1 MASIMTNTSAMTALQ
16 TLRRVTGDLETT
28 QDRISTGLKVNNA
41 KDNAAYWSIATT
53 MKADVAGF
61 KAVKESLE
69 LGSGTTNT
77 ASVASKNIV
86 ENLQTLKAR
95 VIAGQTNGVD
105 KSLIQND
112 VDQLVK
118 LIKGAAADASFNG
131 DNLLRVS
138 YSNDGTAKDKD
149 VSILASLSRS
159 DSTVDPSYIEFQRQ
173 DMRVESIVGKATI
186 EQQIN
191 SVKDVKASVG
201 FNVGEA
207 GETFIDGQNLG
218 LGEVS
223 FSFTTEK
230 VITTTNVNGPNVE
243 IAPTNVSVK
252 VDLSNIV
259 FDTDRANTEKRIA
272 DRINYAI
279 ADAVYKAIDA
289 KLTASI
295 TDATD
300 LAAAKTAILGVAPV
314 ENDAGQTDTVLASQ
328 TTPAYAAATIDAKT
342 TALGP
347 TVSFGD
353 GTNVGT
359 GTGADATVG
368 KVGTMYM
375 TVGAGYTD
383 TASFTSQVSNLWVT
397 SKESDA
403 FGGLAD
409 LTQID
414 VVNNSS
420 KSLEVINSLL
430 DKAIAKS
437 TVIGSIESRVSVQ
450 NDFVSKLT
458 DAMNKGIGALVDADM
473 NEESSRLQALQ
484 VQQQLAIQAL
494 SIANQGPQNIL
505 SLFR

>member
-105 KSLIQND
+105 KTLIQND

-131 DNLLRVS
+131 DNLLRVT
-138 YSNDGTAKDKD
+138 YSNDGTAKDKN

-186 EQQIN
+186 EQQVDSTN
-191 SVKDVKASVG
+191 ATKAKVDIKFG
-201 FNVGEA
+201 APGA
-207 GETFIDGQNLG
+207 TFIDGQNLG
-218 LGEVS
+218 LGNLTLTVTKEDGTKADVS
-223 FSFTTEK
+223 
-230 VITTTNVNGPNVE
+230 
-243 IAPTNVSVK
+243 
-252 VDLSNIV
+252 VDLSAQTY
-259 FDTDRANTEKRIA
+259 D
-272 DRINYAI
+272 
-279 ADAVYKAIDA
+279 
-289 KLTASI
+289 
-295 TDATD
+295 TD
-300 LAAAKTAILGVAPV
+300 LATTQGNIATAV
-314 ENDAGQTDTVLASQ
+314 N
-328 TTPAYAAATIDAKT
+328 
-342 TALGP
+342 TAL
-347 TVSFGD
+347 TAA
-353 GTNVGT
+353 
-359 GTGADATVG
+359 GADFQVAFTG
-368 KVGTMYM
+368 DTL
-375 TVGAGYTD
+375 TFTD
-383 TASFTSQVSNLWVT
+383 QDVNTDGNFTAQISGLWVG

-414 VVNNSS
+414 VVNNSK

-430 DKAIAKS
+430 DSAIGKAS
-437 TVIGSIESRVSVQ
+437 VIGSIENRVSVQ

-458 DAMNKGIGALVDADM
+458 DSMNKGIGALVDADM

>member
-131 DNLLRVS
+131 DNLLKVS
-138 YSNDGTAKDKD
+138 YSNDGTAKDKN

-159 DSTVDPSYIEFQRQ
+159 DNTVDPSYIEFQRQ

-186 EQQIN
+186 EQQVDSTN
-191 SVKDVKASVG
+191 DLKASVG
-201 FNVGEA
+201 IKLGA
-207 GETFIDGQNLG
+207 DGDTFIDGQNLG
-218 LGEVS
+218 LGNLTLTVTKEDGSKVDVS
-223 FSFTTEK
+223 
-230 VITTTNVNGPNVE
+230 
-243 IAPTNVSVK
+243 
-252 VDLSNIV
+252 VDLSAQTY
-259 FDTDRANTEKRIA
+259 D
-272 DRINYAI
+272 
-279 ADAVYKAIDA
+279 
-289 KLTASI
+289 
-295 TDATD
+295 TD
-300 LAAAKTAILGVAPV
+300 LATTQGNIETAVNAAL
-314 ENDAGQTDTVLASQ
+314 
-328 TTPAYAAATIDAKT
+328 T
-342 TALGP
+342 TA
-347 TVSFGD
+347 
-353 GTNVGT
+353 
-359 GTGADATVG
+359 GADFQVAFNGDTLEF
-368 KVGTMYM
+368 
-375 TVGAGYTD
+375 TD
-383 TASFTSQVSNLWVT
+383 QDVNADGNFTAQVSGLWVG

-414 VVNNSS
+414 VVNNSK

-430 DKAIAKS
+430 DSAIGKAS
-437 TVIGSIESRVSVQ
+437 VIGSIENRVSVQ

-458 DAMNKGIGALVDADM
+458 DSMNKGIGALVDADM

>member
-131 DNLLRVS
+131 DNLLRVT
-138 YSNDGTAKDKD
+138 YSNDGTAKDKN

-159 DSTVDPSYIEFQRQ
+159 DSSVDPSYIEFQRQ

-186 EQQIN
+186 EQQVDSTN
-191 SVKDVKASVG
+191 ATKAKVDIKFG
-201 FNVGEA
+201 APGD
-207 GETFIDGQNLG
+207 TFIDGQSLG
-218 LGEVS
+218 LGSLTLTVTKEDGSKTDVS
-223 FSFTTEK
+223 
-230 VITTTNVNGPNVE
+230 
-243 IAPTNVSVK
+243 
-252 VDLSNIV
+252 VDLSGQTY
-259 FDTDRANTEKRIA
+259 D
-272 DRINYAI
+272 
-279 ADAVYKAIDA
+279 
-289 KLTASI
+289 
-295 TDATD
+295 TD
-300 LAAAKTAILGVAPV
+300 LATTQGNIATAV
-314 ENDAGQTDTVLASQ
+314 N
-328 TTPAYAAATIDAKT
+328 
-342 TALGP
+342 TALNAAG
-347 TVSFGD
+347 GD
-353 GTNVGT
+353 FQVAFT
-359 GTGADATVG
+359 GDTLTF
-368 KVGTMYM
+368 
-375 TVGAGYTD
+375 TD
-383 TASFTSQVSNLWVT
+383 QDKNTDGNFTAQVSGLWVG

-414 VVNNSS
+414 VVNNSK
-420 KSLEVINSLL
+420 KSLEVINKLL
-430 DKAIAKS
+430 DSAIGKAS
-437 TVIGSIESRVSVQ
+437 VIGSIENRVSVQ

-458 DAMNKGIGALVDADM
+458 DSMNKGIGALVDADM

>member
-105 KSLIQND
+105 KTLIQND

-131 DNLLRVS
+131 DNLLKVT

-186 EQQIN
+186 EQQVDSTN
-191 SVKDVKASVG
+191 DLKASVG
-201 FNVGEA
+201 IKLGA
-207 GETFIDGQNLG
+207 PDTTFIDGQSLG
-218 LGEVS
+218 LGSLTLTVTKEDGTKADVS
-223 FSFTTEK
+223 
-230 VITTTNVNGPNVE
+230 
-243 IAPTNVSVK
+243 
-252 VDLSNIV
+252 VDLSGETY
-259 FDTDRANTEKRIA
+259 D
-272 DRINYAI
+272 
-279 ADAVYKAIDA
+279 
-289 KLTASI
+289 
-295 TDATD
+295 TD
-300 LAAAKTAILGVAPV
+300 LATTRTNIETAVNAAL
-314 ENDAGQTDTVLASQ
+314 
-328 TTPAYAAATIDAKT
+328 T
-342 TALGP
+342 TA
-347 TVSFGD
+347 
-353 GTNVGT
+353 
-359 GTGADATVG
+359 GADFQVAFNG
-368 KVGTMYM
+368 D
-375 TVGAGYTD
+375 ALEFTD
-383 TASFTSQVSNLWVT
+383 QDVNTDGNFTAQISGLWVGST
-397 SKESDA
+397 ESDA

-414 VVNNSS
+414 VVNNSK

-430 DKAIAKS
+430 DSAIGKAA
-437 TVIGSIESRVSVQ
+437 VIGSIENRVSVQ

-458 DAMNKGIGALVDADM
+458 DSMNKGIGSLVDADM

>member
-131 DNLLRVS
+131 DNLLRVA
-138 YSNDGTAKDKD
+138 YSNDGTAKDKN
-149 VSILASLSRS
+149 VAILASLSRS
-159 DSTVDPSYIEFQRQ
+159 DGSVDPSYIEFQRQ

-186 EQQIN
+186 EQQVDSTN
-191 SVKDVKASVG
+191 ADKASVDIKFG
-201 FNVGEA
+201 APGD
-207 GETFIDGQNLG
+207 TFIDGQNLG
-218 LGEVS
+218 LGSLTLTVTKEDGSKADV
-223 FSFTTEK
+223 T
-230 VITTTNVNGPNVE
+230 
-243 IAPTNVSVK
+243 
-252 VDLSNIV
+252 VDLSAQTY
-259 FDTDRANTEKRIA
+259 D
-272 DRINYAI
+272 
-279 ADAVYKAIDA
+279 
-289 KLTASI
+289 
-295 TDATD
+295 TD
-300 LAAAKTAILGVAPV
+300 LATTQGNIATAV
-314 ENDAGQTDTVLASQ
+314 N
-328 TTPAYAAATIDAKT
+328 
-342 TALGP
+342 TALTAAG
-347 TVSFGD
+347 GD
-353 GTNVGT
+353 FQVAFT
-359 GTGADATVG
+359 GDTLTF
-368 KVGTMYM
+368 
-375 TVGAGYTD
+375 TD
-383 TASFTSQVSNLWVT
+383 QDKNTDGNFTAQVSGLWVG

-414 VVNNSS
+414 VVNNSK
-420 KSLEVINSLL
+420 KSLEVINKLL
-430 DKAIAKS
+430 DSAIGKAS
-437 TVIGSIESRVSVQ
+437 VIGSIENRVSVQ

-458 DAMNKGIGALVDADM
+458 DSMNKGIGALVDADM

>member
-95 VIAGQTNGVD
+95 VISGQTNGVD
-105 KSLIQND
+105 KTLIQND
-112 VDQLVK
+112 IDQLVK

-131 DNLLRVS
+131 DNLLRVA

-159 DSTVDPSYIEFQRQ
+159 GDTVDPSYIEFQRQ

-218 LGEVS
+218 LGEVT

-230 VITTTNVNGPNVE
+230 VITTTNVTDPNVE
-243 IAPTNVSVK
+243 IAPTTVNVK

-259 FDTDRANTEKRIA
+259 FDTDRANTETRIA

-279 ADAVYKAIDA
+279 ADAVYKALDA

-295 TDATD
+295 TDPTD
-300 LAAAKTAILGVAPV
+300 LAAAKTAILGTAPV
-314 ENDAGQTDTVLASQ
+314 ENDAGQTDTVLASG
-328 TTPAYAAATIDAKT
+328 TYTAATIDAKT

-353 GTNVGT
+353 GSNVGT

-368 KVGTMYM
+368 AVGTMYL

-383 TASFTSQVSNLWVT
+383 AASFTSKVSNLWVS

-403 FGGLAD
+403 FGGLAE

-430 DKAIAKS
+430 DTAIGKA

-458 DAMNKGIGALVDADM
+458 DAMNKGIGSLVDADM

>member
-105 KSLIQND
+105 KTLIQND

-131 DNLLRVS
+131 DNLLRVT
-138 YSNDGTAKDKD
+138 YSNDGTAKDKN

-186 EQQIN
+186 EQQVDSTN
-191 SVKDVKASVG
+191 ATKAKVDIKFG
-201 FNVGEA
+201 APGA
-207 GETFIDGQNLG
+207 TFIDGQNLG
-218 LGEVS
+218 LGALSLTVTKEDGSKVDVS
-223 FSFTTEK
+223 
-230 VITTTNVNGPNVE
+230 
-243 IAPTNVSVK
+243 
-252 VDLSNIV
+252 VDLSAQTY
-259 FDTDRANTEKRIA
+259 D
-272 DRINYAI
+272 
-279 ADAVYKAIDA
+279 
-289 KLTASI
+289 
-295 TDATD
+295 TD
-300 LAAAKTAILGVAPV
+300 LATTQGNIATAVNAAL
-314 ENDAGQTDTVLASQ
+314 
-328 TTPAYAAATIDAKT
+328 T
-342 TALGP
+342 TA
-347 TVSFGD
+347 
-353 GTNVGT
+353 
-359 GTGADATVG
+359 GADFQVAFTG
-368 KVGTMYM
+368 DTL
-375 TVGAGYTD
+375 TFTD
-383 TASFTSQVSNLWVT
+383 QDVNTDGNFTAQISGLWVG

-414 VVNNSS
+414 VVNNSK

-430 DKAIAKS
+430 DSAIGKAA
-437 TVIGSIESRVSVQ
+437 VIGSIENRVSVQ

-458 DAMNKGIGALVDADM
+458 DSMNKGIGALVDADM

>member
-105 KSLIQND
+105 KTLIQND

-131 DNLLRVS
+131 DNLLKVS
-138 YSNDGTAKDKD
+138 YSNDGTAKDKN

-159 DSTVDPSYIEFQRQ
+159 DNTVDPSYIEFQRQ

-186 EQQIN
+186 EQQVDSTN
-191 SVKDVKASVG
+191 DLKASVG
-201 FNVGEA
+201 IKLGA
-207 GETFIDGQNLG
+207 DGDTFIDGQNLG
-218 LGEVS
+218 LGNLTLTVTKEDGSKVDVS
-223 FSFTTEK
+223 
-230 VITTTNVNGPNVE
+230 
-243 IAPTNVSVK
+243 
-252 VDLSNIV
+252 VDLSAETY
-259 FDTDRANTEKRIA
+259 D
-272 DRINYAI
+272 
-279 ADAVYKAIDA
+279 
-289 KLTASI
+289 
-295 TDATD
+295 TD
-300 LAAAKTAILGVAPV
+300 LATTQGNIETAVNAAL
-314 ENDAGQTDTVLASQ
+314 
-328 TTPAYAAATIDAKT
+328 T
-342 TALGP
+342 TA
-347 TVSFGD
+347 
-353 GTNVGT
+353 
-359 GTGADATVG
+359 GADFQVAFNGDTLEF
-368 KVGTMYM
+368 
-375 TVGAGYTD
+375 TD
-383 TASFTSQVSNLWVT
+383 QDVNADGNFTAQISGLWVG

-414 VVNNSS
+414 VVNNSK

-430 DKAIAKS
+430 DSAIGKAS
-437 TVIGSIESRVSVQ
+437 VIGSIENRVSVQ

-458 DAMNKGIGALVDADM
+458 DSMNKGIGALVDADM

>member
-1 MASIMTNTSAMTALQ
+1 MASILTNASAMTALQ
-16 TLRRVTGDLETT
+16 TLRHVTGDLATT

-77 ASVASKNIV
+77 ASVAAKNIV

-131 DNLLRVS
+131 DNLLRVT
-138 YSNDGTAKDKD
+138 YSNDGTAKDKN

-159 DSTVDPSYIEFQRQ
+159 DGTVDPSYIDFQRQ

-186 EQQIN
+186 EQQVDSTN
-191 SVKDVKASVG
+191 AKKASIDLKFG
-201 FNVGEA
+201 A
-207 GETFIDGQNLG
+207 PGETFIDGQNLG
-218 LGEVS
+218 LGAVTLTITKENGTKTDVS
-223 FSFTTEK
+223 
-230 VITTTNVNGPNVE
+230 
-243 IAPTNVSVK
+243 
-252 VDLSNIV
+252 VDLSAQLY
-259 FDTDRANTEKRIA
+259 D
-272 DRINYAI
+272 
-279 ADAVYKAIDA
+279 
-289 KLTASI
+289 
-295 TDATD
+295 TD
-300 LAAAKTAILGVAPV
+300 LATTQGNIATAI
-314 ENDAGQTDTVLASQ
+314 N
-328 TTPAYAAATIDAKT
+328 
-342 TALGP
+342 TALTAAG
-347 TVSFGD
+347 GD
-353 GTNVGT
+353 FQVAFT
-359 GTGADATVG
+359 GDNLAFTDQDVNADG
-368 KVGTMYM
+368 NF
-375 TVGAGYTD
+375 
-383 TASFTSQVSNLWVT
+383 TAQVSGLWVG

-409 LTQID
+409 LTQVD
-414 VVNNSS
+414 VVNNSK
-420 KSLEVINSLL
+420 KSLEVINKLL
-430 DKAIAKS
+430 DSAIGKAS
-437 TVIGSIESRVSVQ
+437 VIGSIENRVSVQ

-458 DAMNKGIGALVDADM
+458 DSMNKGIGALVDADM

-484 VQQQLAIQAL
+484 VQQQLATQAL

>member
-105 KSLIQND
+105 KTLIQND

-131 DNLLRVS
+131 DNLLKVS

-186 EQQIN
+186 EQQVDSTN
-191 SVKDVKASVG
+191 DLKASVDIKLG
-201 FNVGEA
+201 ADGD
-207 GETFIDGQNLG
+207 TFIDGQNLG
-218 LGEVS
+218 LGNLTLTVTKEDGSKVDVS
-223 FSFTTEK
+223 
-230 VITTTNVNGPNVE
+230 
-243 IAPTNVSVK
+243 
-252 VDLSNIV
+252 VDLSAETY
-259 FDTDRANTEKRIA
+259 D
-272 DRINYAI
+272 
-279 ADAVYKAIDA
+279 
-289 KLTASI
+289 
-295 TDATD
+295 TD
-300 LAAAKTAILGVAPV
+300 LATTQGNIETAVNAAL
-314 ENDAGQTDTVLASQ
+314 
-328 TTPAYAAATIDAKT
+328 T
-342 TALGP
+342 TA
-347 TVSFGD
+347 
-353 GTNVGT
+353 
-359 GTGADATVG
+359 GADFQVAFNGDTLEF
-368 KVGTMYM
+368 
-375 TVGAGYTD
+375 TD
-383 TASFTSQVSNLWVT
+383 QDVNSDGNFTAQISGLWVG

-414 VVNNSS
+414 VVNNSK

-430 DKAIAKS
+430 DSAIGKAS
-437 TVIGSIESRVSVQ
+437 VIGSIENRVSVQ

-458 DAMNKGIGALVDADM
+458 DSMNKGIGALVDADM

>member
-105 KSLIQND
+105 KTLIQND

-131 DNLLRVS
+131 DNLLKVT

-186 EQQIN
+186 EQQVDSTN
-191 SVKDVKASVG
+191 DLKASVG
-201 FNVGEA
+201 IKLGA
-207 GETFIDGQNLG
+207 PDTTFIDGQSLG
-218 LGEVS
+218 LGSLTLTVTKEDGTKADVS
-223 FSFTTEK
+223 
-230 VITTTNVNGPNVE
+230 
-243 IAPTNVSVK
+243 
-252 VDLSNIV
+252 VDLSGETY
-259 FDTDRANTEKRIA
+259 D
-272 DRINYAI
+272 
-279 ADAVYKAIDA
+279 
-289 KLTASI
+289 
-295 TDATD
+295 TD
-300 LAAAKTAILGVAPV
+300 LATTRTNIETAVNAAL
-314 ENDAGQTDTVLASQ
+314 
-328 TTPAYAAATIDAKT
+328 T
-342 TALGP
+342 TA
-347 TVSFGD
+347 
-353 GTNVGT
+353 
-359 GTGADATVG
+359 GADFQVAFNG
-368 KVGTMYM
+368 D
-375 TVGAGYTD
+375 ALEFTD
-383 TASFTSQVSNLWVT
+383 QDVNTDGNFTAQISGLWVGST
-397 SKESDA
+397 ESDA

-414 VVNNSS
+414 VVNNS
-420 KSLEVINSLL
+420 KRSLEVINSLL
-430 DKAIAKS
+430 DSAIGKAA
-437 TVIGSIESRVSVQ
+437 VIGSIENRVSVQ

-458 DAMNKGIGALVDADM
+458 DSMNKGIGSLVDADM

>member
-105 KSLIQND
+105 KTLIQND

-131 DNLLRVS
+131 DNLLKVS

-186 EQQIN
+186 EQQIDSTN
-191 SVKDVKASVG
+191 DLKASVDIKLG
-201 FNVGEA
+201 ADGD
-207 GETFIDGQNLG
+207 TFIDGQNLG
-218 LGEVS
+218 LGNLTLTVTKEDGSKVDVS
-223 FSFTTEK
+223 
-230 VITTTNVNGPNVE
+230 
-243 IAPTNVSVK
+243 
-252 VDLSNIV
+252 VDLS
-259 FDTDRANTEKRIA
+259 AQ
-272 DRINYAI
+272 NY
-279 ADAVYKAIDA
+279 D
-289 KLTASI
+289 
-295 TDATD
+295 TD
-300 LAAAKTAILGVAPV
+300 LATTQGNIETAVNAAL
-314 ENDAGQTDTVLASQ
+314 
-328 TTPAYAAATIDAKT
+328 T
-342 TALGP
+342 TA
-347 TVSFGD
+347 
-353 GTNVGT
+353 
-359 GTGADATVG
+359 GADFQVAFNGDTLEF
-368 KVGTMYM
+368 
-375 TVGAGYTD
+375 TD
-383 TASFTSQVSNLWVT
+383 QDVNSDGNFTAQISGLWVG

-414 VVNNSS
+414 VVNNSR

-430 DKAIAKS
+430 DSAIGKAS
-437 TVIGSIESRVSVQ
+437 VIGSIENRVSVQ

-458 DAMNKGIGALVDADM
+458 DSMNKGIGALVDADM

>member
-1 MASIMTNTSAMTALQ
+1 MASIMTNASAMTALQ
-16 TLRRVTGDLETT
+16 TLRRVTTDLDTT

-105 KSLIQND
+105 KTLIQND

-118 LIKGAAADASFNG
+118 LVKGAAADASFNG
-131 DNLLRVS
+131 DNLLRVT
-138 YSNDGTAKDKD
+138 YSNDGTAKDRN
-149 VSILASLSRS
+149 VSILASLSRT
-159 DSTVDPSYIEFQRQ
+159 DDNVDPSYIEFERQ

-186 EQQIN
+186 EQQVDSTN
-191 SVKDVKASVG
+191 DLKASVG
-201 FNVGEA
+201 INLGA
-207 GETFIDGQNLG
+207 PDTTFIDGQNLG
-218 LGEVS
+218 LTTMTLTITKEDGSKVDVS
-223 FSFTTEK
+223 
-230 VITTTNVNGPNVE
+230 
-243 IAPTNVSVK
+243 
-252 VDLSNIV
+252 VDLS
-259 FDTDRANTEKRIA
+259 AE
-272 DRINYAI
+272 NY
-279 ADAVYKAIDA
+279 D
-289 KLTASI
+289 
-295 TDATD
+295 TD
-300 LAAAKTAILGVAPV
+300 LATTQGNIETAV
-314 ENDAGQTDTVLASQ
+314 N
-328 TTPAYAAATIDAKT
+328 
-342 TALGP
+342 TAL
-347 TVSFGD
+347 TAA
-353 GTNVGT
+353 
-359 GTGADATVG
+359 GADFQVAFNG
-368 KVGTMYM
+368 DKLEF
-375 TVGAGYTD
+375 TD
-383 TASFTSQVSNLWVT
+383 QDVNTDGNFTAQISGLWVN

-414 VVNNSS
+414 VVNNST
-420 KSLEVINSLL
+420 KSLEVINRLL
-430 DKAIAKS
+430 DEAIGKAA
-437 TVIGSIESRVSVQ
+437 VVGSIENRVSVQ

-458 DAMNKGIGALVDADM
+458 DSMNKGIGALVDADM

>member
-105 KSLIQND
+105 KTLIQND

-131 DNLLRVS
+131 DNLLKVS
-138 YSNDGTAKDKD
+138 YSNDGTAKDKN

-159 DSTVDPSYIEFQRQ
+159 DNTVDPSYIEFQRQ

-186 EQQIN
+186 EQQVDSTN
-191 SVKDVKASVG
+191 DLKASVG
-201 FNVGEA
+201 IKLGA
-207 GETFIDGQNLG
+207 DGDTFIDGQNLG
-218 LGEVS
+218 LGNLTLTVTKEDGSKVDVS
-223 FSFTTEK
+223 
-230 VITTTNVNGPNVE
+230 
-243 IAPTNVSVK
+243 
-252 VDLSNIV
+252 VDLSAETY
-259 FDTDRANTEKRIA
+259 D
-272 DRINYAI
+272 
-279 ADAVYKAIDA
+279 
-289 KLTASI
+289 
-295 TDATD
+295 TD
-300 LAAAKTAILGVAPV
+300 LATTQGNIETAVNAAL
-314 ENDAGQTDTVLASQ
+314 
-328 TTPAYAAATIDAKT
+328 T
-342 TALGP
+342 TA
-347 TVSFGD
+347 
-353 GTNVGT
+353 
-359 GTGADATVG
+359 GADFQVAFNGDTLEF
-368 KVGTMYM
+368 
-375 TVGAGYTD
+375 TD
-383 TASFTSQVSNLWVT
+383 QDVNGDNNFTAQISGLWVG

-414 VVNNSS
+414 VVNNSK

-430 DKAIAKS
+430 DSAIGKAS
-437 TVIGSIESRVSVQ
+437 VIGSIENRVSVQ

-458 DAMNKGIGALVDADM
+458 DSMNKGIGALVDADM

>member
-105 KSLIQND
+105 KTLIQND

-131 DNLLRVS
+131 DNLLRVT
-138 YSNDGTAKDKD
+138 YSNDGTAKDKN

-186 EQQIN
+186 EQQVDSTN
-191 SVKDVKASVG
+191 ATKAKVDIKFG
-201 FNVGEA
+201 APGA
-207 GETFIDGQNLG
+207 TFIDGQNLG
-218 LGEVS
+218 LGNLTLTVTKENGTKAEVS
-223 FSFTTEK
+223 
-230 VITTTNVNGPNVE
+230 
-243 IAPTNVSVK
+243 
-252 VDLSNIV
+252 VDLSAQTYDTNLATTQGNIATAV
-259 FDTDRANTEKRIA
+259 NTA
-272 DRINYAI
+272 
-279 ADAVYKAIDA
+279 
-289 KLTASI
+289 LTA
-295 TDATD
+295 A
-300 LAAAKTAILGVAPV
+300 
-314 ENDAGQTDTVLASQ
+314 
-328 TTPAYAAATIDAKT
+328 
-342 TALGP
+342 
-347 TVSFGD
+347 
-353 GTNVGT
+353 
-359 GTGADATVG
+359 GADFQVAFSGDTL
-368 KVGTMYM
+368 TF
-375 TVGAGYTD
+375 TD
-383 TASFTSQVSNLWVT
+383 QDVNTDGNFTAQVSGLWVG

-414 VVNNSS
+414 VVNNSK

-430 DKAIAKS
+430 DSAIGKAS
-437 TVIGSIESRVSVQ
+437 VIGSIENRVSVQ

-458 DAMNKGIGALVDADM
+458 DSMNKGIGALVDADM

>member
-105 KSLIQND
+105 KTLIQND

-131 DNLLRVS
+131 DNLLRVT
-138 YSNDGTAKDKD
+138 YSNDGTAKDKN

-186 EQQIN
+186 EQQVDSTN
-191 SVKDVKASVG
+191 DLKASVG
-201 FNVGEA
+201 IKLGA
-207 GETFIDGQNLG
+207 PDTTFIDGQNLG
-218 LGEVS
+218 LGALTLTVTKEDGSKVDVS
-223 FSFTTEK
+223 
-230 VITTTNVNGPNVE
+230 
-243 IAPTNVSVK
+243 
-252 VDLSNIV
+252 VDLSAQTY
-259 FDTDRANTEKRIA
+259 D
-272 DRINYAI
+272 
-279 ADAVYKAIDA
+279 
-289 KLTASI
+289 
-295 TDATD
+295 TD
-300 LAAAKTAILGVAPV
+300 LATTQGNIETAVNAAL
-314 ENDAGQTDTVLASQ
+314 
-328 TTPAYAAATIDAKT
+328 T
-342 TALGP
+342 TA
-347 TVSFGD
+347 
-353 GTNVGT
+353 
-359 GTGADATVG
+359 GADFQAAFNGDTLEF
-368 KVGTMYM
+368 
-375 TVGAGYTD
+375 TD
-383 TASFTSQVSNLWVT
+383 QDVNTDGNFTAQISGLWVG

-414 VVNNSS
+414 VVNNSK

-430 DKAIAKS
+430 DSAIGKAS
-437 TVIGSIESRVSVQ
+437 VIGSIENRVSVQ

-458 DAMNKGIGALVDADM
+458 DSMNKGIGALVDADM

>member
-131 DNLLRVS
+131 DNLLRVT
-138 YSNDGTAKDKD
+138 YSNDGTAKDKN
-149 VSILASLSRS
+149 VAILASLSRA
-159 DSTVDPSYIEFQRQ
+159 DGTVDPSYIDFQRQ

-186 EQQIN
+186 EQQVDSTN
-191 SVKDVKASVG
+191 ATKAKVDIKFG
-201 FNVGEA
+201 APGD
-207 GETFIDGQNLG
+207 TFIDGQNLG
-218 LGEVS
+218 LGSLTLTVTKE
-223 FSFTTEK
+223 
-230 VITTTNVNGPNVE
+230 NGTKTDV
-243 IAPTNVSVK
+243 T
-252 VDLSNIV
+252 VDLSAQTY
-259 FDTDRANTEKRIA
+259 D
-272 DRINYAI
+272 
-279 ADAVYKAIDA
+279 
-289 KLTASI
+289 
-295 TDATD
+295 TD
-300 LAAAKTAILGVAPV
+300 LATTQGNIATAV
-314 ENDAGQTDTVLASQ
+314 N
-328 TTPAYAAATIDAKT
+328 
-342 TALGP
+342 TALTAAG
-347 TVSFGD
+347 GD
-353 GTNVGT
+353 FQVAFT
-359 GTGADATVG
+359 G
-368 KVGTMYM
+368 
-375 TVGAGYTD
+375 D
-383 TASFTSQVSNLWVT
+383 TLSFTDQDVNTDGNFTAQVSGLWVG

-414 VVNNSS
+414 VVNNSK
-420 KSLEVINSLL
+420 KSLEVINKLL
-430 DKAIAKS
+430 DSAIGKS
-437 TVIGSIESRVSVQ
+437 AVIGSIENRVSVQ

-458 DAMNKGIGALVDADM
+458 DSMNKGIGALVDADM

>member
-105 KSLIQND
+105 KTLIQND

-131 DNLLRVS
+131 DNLLKVS

-186 EQQIN
+186 EQQIDSTN
-191 SVKDVKASVG
+191 DLKASVDIKLG
-201 FNVGEA
+201 ADGD
-207 GETFIDGQNLG
+207 TFIDGQNLG
-218 LGEVS
+218 LGNLTLTVTKEDGSKVDVS
-223 FSFTTEK
+223 
-230 VITTTNVNGPNVE
+230 
-243 IAPTNVSVK
+243 
-252 VDLSNIV
+252 VDLSAETY
-259 FDTDRANTEKRIA
+259 D
-272 DRINYAI
+272 
-279 ADAVYKAIDA
+279 
-289 KLTASI
+289 
-295 TDATD
+295 TD
-300 LAAAKTAILGVAPV
+300 LATTQGNIETAVNAAL
-314 ENDAGQTDTVLASQ
+314 
-328 TTPAYAAATIDAKT
+328 T
-342 TALGP
+342 TA
-347 TVSFGD
+347 
-353 GTNVGT
+353 
-359 GTGADATVG
+359 GADFQVAFNGDTLEF
-368 KVGTMYM
+368 
-375 TVGAGYTD
+375 TD
-383 TASFTSQVSNLWVT
+383 QDVNADGNFTAQISGLWVG

-414 VVNNSS
+414 VVNNSK

-430 DKAIAKS
+430 DSAIGKAS
-437 TVIGSIESRVSVQ
+437 VIGSIENRVSVQ

-458 DAMNKGIGALVDADM
+458 DSMNKGIGALVDADM

>member
-131 DNLLRVS
+131 DNLLRVT
-138 YSNDGTAKDKD
+138 YSNDGTAKDKN
-149 VSILASLSRS
+149 VAILASLSRS
-159 DSTVDPSYIEFQRQ
+159 DGSVDPSYIEFQRQ

-186 EQQIN
+186 EQQVDSTN
-191 SVKDVKASVG
+191 ATKAKVDIKFG
-201 FNVGEA
+201 APGD
-207 GETFIDGQNLG
+207 TFIDGQNLG
-218 LGEVS
+218 LGSLTLTVTKEDGSKTDVS
-223 FSFTTEK
+223 
-230 VITTTNVNGPNVE
+230 
-243 IAPTNVSVK
+243 
-252 VDLSNIV
+252 VDLSAQTY
-259 FDTDRANTEKRIA
+259 D
-272 DRINYAI
+272 
-279 ADAVYKAIDA
+279 
-289 KLTASI
+289 
-295 TDATD
+295 TD
-300 LAAAKTAILGVAPV
+300 LATTQGNIATAV
-314 ENDAGQTDTVLASQ
+314 N
-328 TTPAYAAATIDAKT
+328 
-342 TALGP
+342 TALTAAG
-347 TVSFGD
+347 GD
-353 GTNVGT
+353 FQVAFT
-359 GTGADATVG
+359 GDTLTF
-368 KVGTMYM
+368 
-375 TVGAGYTD
+375 TD
-383 TASFTSQVSNLWVT
+383 QDNNTDGNFTAQVSGLWVG

-414 VVNNSS
+414 VVNNSK
-420 KSLEVINSLL
+420 KSLEVINKLL
-430 DKAIAKS
+430 DSAIGKAS
-437 TVIGSIESRVSVQ
+437 VIGSIENRVSVQ

-458 DAMNKGIGALVDADM
+458 DSMNKGIGALVDADM

>member
-131 DNLLRVS
+131 DNLLRVT
-138 YSNDGTAKDKD
+138 YSNDGTAKDKN
-149 VSILASLSRS
+149 VSILASLSRA
-159 DSTVDPSYIEFQRQ
+159 DGTVDPSYIDFQRQ

-186 EQQIN
+186 EQQVDSTN
-191 SVKDVKASVG
+191 ATKAKVDIKFG
-201 FNVGEA
+201 APGD
-207 GETFIDGQNLG
+207 TFIDGQSLG
-218 LGEVS
+218 LGSLTLTVTKENGTKTDVS
-223 FSFTTEK
+223 
-230 VITTTNVNGPNVE
+230 
-243 IAPTNVSVK
+243 
-252 VDLSNIV
+252 VDLSAQTY
-259 FDTDRANTEKRIA
+259 D
-272 DRINYAI
+272 
-279 ADAVYKAIDA
+279 
-289 KLTASI
+289 
-295 TDATD
+295 TD
-300 LAAAKTAILGVAPV
+300 LATTQGNIATAV
-314 ENDAGQTDTVLASQ
+314 N
-328 TTPAYAAATIDAKT
+328 
-342 TALGP
+342 TAL
-347 TVSFGD
+347 TAA
-353 GTNVGT
+353 
-359 GTGADATVG
+359 GADFQVAFTG
-368 KVGTMYM
+368 DTL
-375 TVGAGYTD
+375 TFTD
-383 TASFTSQVSNLWVT
+383 QDVNTDGNFTAQVSGLWVG

-414 VVNNSS
+414 VVNNSK
-420 KSLEVINSLL
+420 KSLEVINKLL
-430 DKAIAKS
+430 DSAIGKAS
-437 TVIGSIESRVSVQ
+437 VIGSIENRVSVQ

-458 DAMNKGIGALVDADM
+458 DSMNKGIGALVDADM

>member
-131 DNLLRVS
+131 DNLLRVT
-138 YSNDGTAKDKD
+138 YSNDGTAKDKN
-149 VSILASLSRS
+149 VAILASLSRS
-159 DSTVDPSYIEFQRQ
+159 DGSVDPSYIEFQRQ

-186 EQQIN
+186 EQQVDSTN
-191 SVKDVKASVG
+191 ADKASVDIKFG
-201 FNVGEA
+201 APGD
-207 GETFIDGQNLG
+207 TFIDGQNLG
-218 LGEVS
+218 LGSLTLTVTKEDGTKADV
-223 FSFTTEK
+223 T
-230 VITTTNVNGPNVE
+230 
-243 IAPTNVSVK
+243 
-252 VDLSNIV
+252 VDLSAQTY
-259 FDTDRANTEKRIA
+259 D
-272 DRINYAI
+272 
-279 ADAVYKAIDA
+279 
-289 KLTASI
+289 
-295 TDATD
+295 TD
-300 LAAAKTAILGVAPV
+300 LATTQGNIATAV
-314 ENDAGQTDTVLASQ
+314 N
-328 TTPAYAAATIDAKT
+328 
-342 TALGP
+342 TALTAAG
-347 TVSFGD
+347 GD
-353 GTNVGT
+353 FQVAFT
-359 GTGADATVG
+359 GDTLTF
-368 KVGTMYM
+368 
-375 TVGAGYTD
+375 TD
-383 TASFTSQVSNLWVT
+383 QDNNTDGNFTAQVSGLWVG

-414 VVNNSS
+414 VVNNSK
-420 KSLEVINSLL
+420 KSLEVINKLL
-430 DKAIAKS
+430 DSAIGKAS
-437 TVIGSIESRVSVQ
+437 VIGSIENRVSVQ

-458 DAMNKGIGALVDADM
+458 DSMNKGIGALVDADM

>member
-131 DNLLRVS
+131 DNLLRVT

-186 EQQIN
+186 EQQVDSTN
-191 SVKDVKASVG
+191 DLKASVG
-201 FNVGEA
+201 IKLGA
-207 GETFIDGQNLG
+207 PDTTFIDGQNLG
-218 LGEVS
+218 LGALTLTVTKEDGSKVDVS
-223 FSFTTEK
+223 
-230 VITTTNVNGPNVE
+230 
-243 IAPTNVSVK
+243 
-252 VDLSNIV
+252 VDLSAQTY
-259 FDTDRANTEKRIA
+259 D
-272 DRINYAI
+272 
-279 ADAVYKAIDA
+279 
-289 KLTASI
+289 
-295 TDATD
+295 TD
-300 LAAAKTAILGVAPV
+300 LATTQGNLVTAVNAALNTA
-314 ENDAGQTDTVLASQ
+314 
-328 TTPAYAAATIDAKT
+328 
-342 TALGP
+342 
-347 TVSFGD
+347 
-353 GTNVGT
+353 
-359 GTGADATVG
+359 GADFQVAFNGDTLEF
-368 KVGTMYM
+368 
-375 TVGAGYTD
+375 TD
-383 TASFTSQVSNLWVT
+383 QDVNADGNFTAQISGLWVG

-414 VVNNSS
+414 VVNNSK
-420 KSLEVINSLL
+420 KSLEVINKLL
-430 DKAIAKS
+430 DSAIGKS
-437 TVIGSIESRVSVQ
+437 AVIGSIENRVSVQ

-458 DAMNKGIGALVDADM
+458 DSMNKGIGALVDADM

>member
-1 MASIMTNTSAMTALQ
+1 MTALQ

-131 DNLLRVS
+131 DNLLRVA
-138 YSNDGTAKDKD
+138 YSNDGTAKDKN
-149 VSILASLSRS
+149 VAILASLSRS
-159 DSTVDPSYIEFQRQ
+159 DGSVDPSYIEFQRQ

-186 EQQIN
+186 EQQVDSTN
-191 SVKDVKASVG
+191 ATKAKVDIKLG
-201 FNVGEA
+201 APGD
-207 GETFIDGQNLG
+207 TFIDGQNLG
-218 LGEVS
+218 LGSLTLTVTKEDGSKADV
-223 FSFTTEK
+223 T
-230 VITTTNVNGPNVE
+230 
-243 IAPTNVSVK
+243 
-252 VDLSNIV
+252 VDLSAQTY
-259 FDTDRANTEKRIA
+259 D
-272 DRINYAI
+272 
-279 ADAVYKAIDA
+279 
-289 KLTASI
+289 
-295 TDATD
+295 TD
-300 LAAAKTAILGVAPV
+300 LATTQGNIATAV
-314 ENDAGQTDTVLASQ
+314 N
-328 TTPAYAAATIDAKT
+328 
-342 TALGP
+342 TALTAAG
-347 TVSFGD
+347 GD
-353 GTNVGT
+353 FQVAFT
-359 GTGADATVG
+359 GDTLTF
-368 KVGTMYM
+368 
-375 TVGAGYTD
+375 TD
-383 TASFTSQVSNLWVT
+383 QDKNTDGNFTAQVSGLWVG

-414 VVNNSS
+414 VVNNSK
-420 KSLEVINSLL
+420 KSLEVINKLL
-430 DKAIAKS
+430 DSAIGKAS
-437 TVIGSIESRVSVQ
+437 VIGSIENRVSVQ

-458 DAMNKGIGALVDADM
+458 DSMNKGIGALVDADM

>member
-1 MASIMTNTSAMTALQ
+1 MEIPMASIMTNTSAMTALQ

-131 DNLLRVS
+131 DNLLRVA
-138 YSNDGTAKDKD
+138 YSNDGTAKDKN
-149 VSILASLSRS
+149 VAILASLSRS
-159 DSTVDPSYIEFQRQ
+159 DGSVDPSYIEFQRQ

-186 EQQIN
+186 EQQVDSTN
-191 SVKDVKASVG
+191 ATKAKVDIKLG
-201 FNVGEA
+201 APGD
-207 GETFIDGQNLG
+207 TFIDGQNLG
-218 LGEVS
+218 LGSLTLTVTKEDGTKADV
-223 FSFTTEK
+223 T
-230 VITTTNVNGPNVE
+230 
-243 IAPTNVSVK
+243 
-252 VDLSNIV
+252 VDLSAQTY
-259 FDTDRANTEKRIA
+259 D
-272 DRINYAI
+272 
-279 ADAVYKAIDA
+279 
-289 KLTASI
+289 
-295 TDATD
+295 TD
-300 LAAAKTAILGVAPV
+300 LATTQGNIATAV
-314 ENDAGQTDTVLASQ
+314 N
-328 TTPAYAAATIDAKT
+328 
-342 TALGP
+342 TALTAAG
-347 TVSFGD
+347 GD
-353 GTNVGT
+353 FQVAFT
-359 GTGADATVG
+359 GDTLTF
-368 KVGTMYM
+368 
-375 TVGAGYTD
+375 TD
-383 TASFTSQVSNLWVT
+383 QDKNTDGNFTAQVSGLWVG

-414 VVNNSS
+414 VVNNSK
-420 KSLEVINSLL
+420 KSLEVINKLL
-430 DKAIAKS
+430 DSAIGKAS
-437 TVIGSIESRVSVQ
+437 VIGSIENRVSVQ

-458 DAMNKGIGALVDADM
+458 DSMNKGIGALVDADM